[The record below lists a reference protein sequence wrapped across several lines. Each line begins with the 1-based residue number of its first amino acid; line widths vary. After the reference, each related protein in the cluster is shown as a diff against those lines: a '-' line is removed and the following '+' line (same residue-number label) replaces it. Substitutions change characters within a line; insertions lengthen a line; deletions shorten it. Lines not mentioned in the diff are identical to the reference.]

1 MNSRPTADRTEP
13 AQGPGAAGEQK
24 LLQYLKRVTADLAET
39 RQRLAEAEG
48 REREPLAVVGMACR
62 YPGGADDP
70 EGLWELVREGR
81 DAIGDLPAARGWGV
95 PGGPGALP
103 ALKGGFIDDA
113 DRFDAA
119 LFGISPRE
127 ALTMDPQQR
136 VLLETVWQ
144 ALERAGIP
152 PLSLRA
158 TRTGVFVGA
167 GSSGYGGGSRPPEG
181 SEGHLM
187 TGMAG
192 SVLSGRISYTFGLEG
207 PSVTVDTACSS
218 SLVAVHQAARAL
230 HGGECD
236 LAVTAGVAILADLG
250 MFGEFGRHGGLSPDG
265 RCKSFGAGAD
275 GTGWSE
281 GAGVLLLERLSDAVA
296 SGHQVHA
303 VLYGSAV
310 NSDGATNGL
319 TAPNGRAQRA
329 VIRAALADA
338 RLLPSEVDA
347 VEAHGTGTR
356 LGDPIEAEALLGTYG
371 QGRTADEPLWLGS
384 VKSNI
389 GHAQAAAGM
398 AGLIKMIEALRH
410 GVLPRTLHAAEPS
423 PHIDWES
430 GAVRLLDE
438 ERPWV
443 AAQRPRRAAVSSFGL
458 SGTNAHVIL
467 GDAPAPAAPAPD
479 TSAVPGAA
487 PAGPDPAP
495 AAPAVVPV
503 PVSGRTAEALAGQA
517 RRLGA
522 GLDARPDLDLLD
534 IGRTLATTRSP
545 LEHRAV
551 VLAGD
556 RAQLAAGLAALAEGR
571 GPVGLVRGEAAGDA
585 RLVFLFTGQGSQRTG
600 MGRGLHAAFPVFADA
615 FDAVCA
621 RLDTGTGPGL
631 RDLVLGEGS
640 DGSDRSD
647 RSRGNGGNDR
657 SDRSDRNG
665 GIGGSDPS
673 DPSDRNRGSDPG
685 DPGDRTRGGGEAAG
699 AAGAGD
705 AGEAGGGGALDRTV
719 HAQAGLFALEVAL
732 FRLLESWGTTPDH
745 LVGHSV
751 GELAAAH
758 VAGVLSLDDACTLV
772 AARGRLM
779 QALPEGGAMLAVQA
793 GEDALELPEGVGLA
807 AVNGPDSVTL
817 SGDAD
822 AIAALEERL
831 RADGVRVKR
840 LTVSHAFHSHL
851 MEPMLD
857 EFAAVARTL
866 TYHPPALPVVSTLTG
881 GPVDTDTLC
890 TPDYWVRQVRETVR
904 FADAVSWTRA
914 HGAGVYLE
922 LGPGGTLAAA
932 VRDILPAAGTA
943 AGGPAVAA
951 ALRPGRPEPE
961 TLLTALATAHTAG
974 AAVDWRAV
982 FDCWGGRRVPLPT
995 YAFDRDRYWVEP
1007 GTAVPAAPAAASGPA
1022 DPAAD
1027 RFWTAVEEAD
1037 AGLLAET
1044 VGLAD
1049 PAAVTPLLPALTR
1062 WRRESTDRLRAD
1074 SLRYRVTWR
1083 PLTGLA
1089 PAAAAGH
1096 WLAVLPAAPGGDE
1109 APAGHAATGGHDA
1122 LPAAVTAALRA
1133 AGAQVTEV
1141 AVDLDAPA
1149 DRGRLAELLKESAAD
1164 GPYTGVVSLIGMD
1177 DLPAGAHPA
1186 LSAGLTRTLALT
1198 QAAGDAGIEAPLW
1211 ALTRG
1216 AVAVGPAERVLSP
1229 RQAALWGF
1237 GRVAALE
1244 LPGRWGGLVDLP
1256 ETLDATSAA
1265 LLVTLLAGTTG
1276 EDQTA
1281 LRPSGAFAR
1290 RIVPAP
1296 AAAADGTGPWR
1307 PEGTVLVTGGTG
1319 ALGVRTARLLAE
1331 RGAAHVVLAGRRGPE
1346 APGVAALAAEL
1357 APATR
1362 VTAVA
1367 CDVTDKAAVAALLA
1381 EHDVRTVVHAA
1392 GVTGTES
1399 LETTGP
1405 DTFAAV
1411 LDAKVRGAE
1420 VLDELLAEPGRV
1432 ERFVLFSS
1440 VAGVWGSGGQSAY
1453 AAANAHLD
1461 ALAERRRAAGLPATS
1476 VAWGP
1481 WDESG
1486 MAADEDVRAH
1496 LARRGLTPMAP
1507 AQATAA
1513 LAAALDRDETT
1524 LVVADID
1531 WQRFA
1536 PAFQVSRATRLFGE
1550 IPGAADTAAETA
1562 AAGAGDPAAVRA
1574 GWARTLAAQ
1583 PPHDRPAPLVELV
1596 RETTA
1601 AVLGH
1606 RSADSVGVRTP
1617 FRDLGVDSLTAV
1629 ELRDRLAAATGLTLP
1644 AGLVFDHSRPGALG
1658 AHLAERLGGTSP
1670 APAPP
1675 AAAARPAG
1683 PDDDPV
1689 AVVGIGCRF
1698 PGGVRTPE
1706 DFWQLI
1712 ARGEDAVTPF
1722 PTDRG
1727 WDLGALLE
1735 AAGDAPAAGFGAFLD
1750 DVSGFDAAM
1759 FGISPREALAMDPQQ
1774 RLLLETAW
1782 EAAERAGIAPGSL
1795 HGSDTGVFVGS
1806 NGQDYGY
1813 LLLGSGENV
1822 EGHLT
1827 AGVTGAVLS
1836 GRLSYT
1842 LGLQGPALT
1851 VDTACS
1857 SGLVAVHTALRAL
1870 RDGECSLAL
1879 AGGVS
1884 VMATPGPFTE
1894 FGTLGGLAPEGRCK
1908 AFADGADGTGWGEG
1922 AGMLLL
1928 ERLSDARRNGHP
1940 VLAVLRGSAVNQD
1953 GASNGLSAPSGPAQQ
1968 RVIRAALA
1976 SAGLEPGDV
1985 DAVEAHGT
1993 GTALGDPIEAEALL
2007 AAYGQ
2012 DRAEPLW
2019 TGSVKSNIGH
2029 TQAAA
2034 GIAGII
2040 KMALAMR
2047 HGVLPRTLHVDR
2059 PTTKVDWSAGDVA
2072 LLTEARPW
2080 PETGRPRRAGVSSF
2094 GVSGTNAHVVLEAPA
2109 PEDTGALR
2117 APAPEDTG
2125 TLPAHATAEDSDT
2138 TPALPLVL
2146 SARTPAALRAQ
2157 AAALHAHLAGLP
2169 GDGDAPA
2176 RDADAAYTLATART
2190 PMEHRAVVVG
2200 RGRDRLLDAL
2210 GALAAD
2216 RPHPAAV
2223 TGRDTTPKVAFVFPG
2238 QGTQW
2243 EGMAAGLLDESPVFA
2258 ARFDECAHA
2267 LAPHVDFVPAD
2278 VLRRRPGAP
2287 DLERVDV
2294 VQPLLWAI
2302 MVSLAEVWRAHGVT
2316 PSAVIGH
2323 SQGEIAA
2330 AVVSGALPLADG
2342 AALVALR
2349 AKALTRVAGQGRML
2363 AVALPADRAEEHLA
2377 PYTGR
2382 ISLALVN
2389 GPRSAVVSGEPA
2401 ALEELDGRLTADGV
2415 RTQWLPFDYAAHS
2428 TQMEAVRTTVTA
2440 ALAAVGSTPRTSDVP
2455 FYSSLTGDRFD
2466 TAGADADYWFTG
2478 LRETARFDRAATA
2491 ALRDG
2496 HTLLVEVSPHPVLTT
2511 AVQET
2516 AAEAGRTVAALG
2528 TLHRGKGGR
2537 ERLLTS
2543 LAEAHVLGAPV
2554 DFTAALEPWPGARL
2568 TDLPTYPFQRTRY
2581 WPRARAADPGAA
2593 PTAAAS
2599 PAESRFWAAVD
2610 DGDTEAVAATA
2621 GLPAADLAPL
2631 LPALTA
2637 WHRDTREQETVA
2649 AWRYR
2654 VTWDALEEQLAPSCS
2669 GRWLLVAPDSAAGT
2683 AEFCRAAL
2691 TARQGEADLLLVD
2704 PADVDAAELADLIRD
2719 HVGPGERLR
2728 GVVSLLALD
2737 ETPHA
2742 GHPALT
2748 AGAAAALHLLHA
2760 ALDTDPGPLWTLTA
2774 GAVGTGDGEP
2784 PVSPG
2789 QAAVWGLGRVA
2800 ALEHPGHWGGLIDL
2814 PAHGPD
2820 GDPRLAARLA
2830 AALTRTDGEDQMALR
2845 ARAAYGRRLRH
2856 AETAPARPGTGW
2868 RPTGTALITGGTG
2881 AVGGHVARWLAA
2893 EGADHLVLLSR
2904 RGPDAPGA
2912 AGLTAE
2918 LTALGARVTLRACD
2932 VEDRAD
2938 LERTLAELTADGVT
2952 VRAVLHTAGLG
2963 ELAPLAATTVADL
2976 ARLMGGK
2983 AAGARH
2989 LDELLDPA
2997 DLDAVVHFSSVSAVW
3012 GVGSHGAYAAANAYL
3027 DTLAELRGHQ
3037 GAPVR
3042 SVAWGPWDGGG
3053 MVGAGAADL
3062 MARRGIPLLRPAAAM
3077 VALRQALD
3085 APEAAVAAAEV
3096 DWAAFVPSFT
3106 ALRPSR
3112 LLSDLPE
3119 VRALAPAPTAGD
3131 GADEAAGAGEG
3142 LRTRLATLSAVER
3155 GRAVVDL
3162 VRTHAAVAL
3171 GHTGADEIE
3180 PDRTFRDLGI
3190 DSLTAVA
3197 LRDRLTAATGLTL
3210 PATLVFDQPTPVALA
3225 EHLGG
3230 LLLPDTPDGTAD
3242 ALPSA
3247 DELDRLETAL
3257 ARRADDDLDRVRIV
3271 MRLESLLSRTRGGAT
3286 AGPSAGTAPDGEG
3299 PAGPAA
3305 LADRLG
3311 NATNDELFAL
3321 VERDLGLK

>member
-1 MNSRPTADRTEP
+1 MADD
-13 AQGPGAAGEQK
+13 QK

-48 REREPLAVVGMACR
+48 REHEPLAVVGMACR

-95 PGGPGALP
+95 PGGTDALP

-167 GSSGYGGGSRPPEG
+167 GSSGYGGGARPPEG

-192 SVLSGRISYTFGLEG
+192 SVLSGRISYTFGFEG
-207 PSVTVDTACSS
+207 PAFTVDTACSS

-230 HGGECD
+230 HSGECD
-236 LAVTAGVAILADLG
+236 LAVTAGVAVLADLG
-250 MFGEFGRHGGLSPDG
+250 MFGEFGRHGGLAPDG

-281 GAGVLLLERLSDAVA
+281 GAGVVLLERLSDARA
-296 SGHQVHA
+296 NGHHVHA
-303 VLYGSAV
+303 VLCGSAV
-310 NSDGATNGL
+310 NSDGSTNGL

-371 QGRTADEPLWLGS
+371 QGREEPLWLGS

-398 AGLIKMIEALRH
+398 AGLIKMVEALRH
-410 GVLPRTLHAAEPS
+410 GVLPRTLHAGEPS
-423 PHIDWES
+423 PHIDWS
-430 GAVRLLDE
+430 TGAVRLLDE
-438 ERPWV
+438 ERPW
-443 AAQRPRRAAVSSFGL
+443 APAGRPRRAGISSFGL
-458 SGTNAHVIL
+458 SGTNAHIIL
-467 GDAPAPAAPAPD
+467 GEAPDPRAAVPAA
-479 TSAVPGAA
+479 SASAAAA
-487 PAGPDPAP
+487 PPVAAASPAA
-495 AAPAVVPV
+495 AAPAVVPC
-503 PVSGRTAEALAGQA
+503 PVFGRTAEALAEQA
-517 RRLGA
+517 RRLGER
-522 GLDARPDLDLLD
+522 LDAQPDLDLLD

-556 RAQLAAGLAALAEGR
+556 RAELAAGLSALAAGR
-571 GPVGLVRGEAAGDA
+571 SPAGLVRGEAAGDA

-600 MGRGLHAAFPVFADA
+600 MGRELHTAFPVFAEA

-621 RLDTGTGPGL
+621 RLDTATGPGL
-631 RDLVLGEGS
+631 RELVFGDGDVEG
-640 DGSDRSD
+640 DVEE
-647 RSRGNGGNDR
+647 
-657 SDRSDRNG
+657 
-665 GIGGSDPS
+665 
-673 DPSDRNRGSDPG
+673 G
-685 DPGDRTRGGGEAAG
+685 DVEQ
-699 AAGAGD
+699 
-705 AGEAGGGGALDRTV
+705 GGALDRTV

-732 FRLLESWGTTPDH
+732 FRLLESWGTAPDH

-779 QALPEGGAMLAVQA
+779 QALPAGGAMLAVQTSE
-793 GEDALELPEGVGLA
+793 GALELPDGVDLA
-807 AVNGPDSVTL
+807 AVNGPASVTV

-831 RADGVRVKR
+831 RSQGVRAKR

-857 EFAAVARTL
+857 DFAAVARSL
-866 TYHPPALPVVSTLTG
+866 TYHPPTLPVVSTLTG
-881 GPVDTDTLC
+881 GPVNADTLC
-890 TPDYWVRQVRETVR
+890 DPRYWVRQVRETVR
-904 FADAVSWTRA
+904 FADAVSWTHD
-914 HGAGVYLE
+914 HGAGVFLE

-932 VRDILPAAGTA
+932 ARDSLSAPGAMP
-943 AGGPAVAA
+943 GGPTVAA
-951 ALRPGRPEPE
+951 TLRAGRPEPE
-961 TLLTALATAHTAG
+961 TLLTALAAAHTAG

-982 FDCWGGRRVPLPT
+982 FGCWGGRQVPLPT
-995 YAFDRDRYWVEP
+995 YAFQRDRYWVEP
-1007 GTAVPAAPAAASGPA
+1007 GTAAPA
-1022 DPAAD
+1022 DPAGTTAD
-1027 RFWTAVEEAD
+1027 PAAERFWNAVERSD

-1044 VGLAD
+1044 VGLPD
-1049 PAAVTPLLPALTR
+1049 PATVEPLLPALTR
-1062 WRRESTDRLRAD
+1062 WRQDNRNRVRAD

-1083 PLTGLA
+1083 PLTGLTPVTA
-1089 PAAAAGH
+1089 GGH
-1096 WLAVLPAAPGGDE
+1096 WLAVLPAE
-1109 APAGHAATGGHDA
+1109 RGHDP
-1122 LPAAVTAALRA
+1122 LVSAVPAALRD
-1133 AGAQVTEV
+1133 AGAQVTELPV
-1141 AVDLDAPA
+1141 GLLTQT
-1149 DRGRLAELLKESAAD
+1149 DRGELAELLNKTAAD
-1164 GPYTGVVSLIGMD
+1164 GPYTGVVSLLGLEDI
-1177 DLPAGAHPA
+1177 PSATHPA
-1186 LSAGLTRTLALT
+1186 LSAGLAGTVLLT
-1198 QAAGDAGIEAPLW
+1198 QAAGDAGIDAPLW

-1216 AVAVGPAERVLSP
+1216 AVAIGSAEHVGSP

-1244 LPGRWGGLVDLP
+1244 HPGRWGGLIDLP
-1256 ETLDATSAA
+1256 DALDETSAA
-1265 LLVTLLAGTTG
+1265 LLVTLLTGTAG

-1290 RIVPAP
+1290 RVAPAP
-1296 AAAADGTGPWR
+1296 AADPTGTGPVGPWH
-1307 PEGTVLVTGGTG
+1307 PDGTVLITGGTG
-1319 ALGVRTARLLAE
+1319 ALGVRTARLLAQ
-1331 RGAAHVVLAGRRGPE
+1331 RGAGHVVLAGRRGPE
-1346 APGVAALAAEL
+1346 APGMADLAAEL

-1362 VTAVA
+1362 VTVVA
-1367 CDVTDKAAVAALLA
+1367 CDVTDRTAMAALLA
-1381 EHDVRTVVHAA
+1381 EHDVRAVVHAA
-1392 GVTGTES
+1392 GVTGTEA
-1399 LETTGP
+1399 LESTDL
-1405 DTFAAV
+1405 DTFAGV

-1420 VLDELLAEPGRV
+1420 VLDELLSDAARV
-1432 ERFVLFSS
+1432 ERFVFFSS

-1481 WDESG
+1481 WDEAG
-1486 MAADEDVRAH
+1486 MAASEDVRAH
-1496 LARRGLTPMAP
+1496 LARRGLPPMEP
-1507 AQATAA
+1507 ALATTALATA
-1513 LAAALDRDETT
+1513 LDHDETT
-1524 LVVADID
+1524 LVVADVD
-1531 WQRFA
+1531 WQRFTS
-1536 PAFQVSRATRLFGE
+1536 AFQVSRPARLFGE
-1550 IPGAADTAAETA
+1550 IPEAAETVAVTA
-1562 AAGAGDPAAVRA
+1562 ADPAAVRA
-1574 GWARTLAAQ
+1574 DWARTLAELPAQ
-1583 PPHDRPAPLVELV
+1583 DRSAPLIEMV
-1596 RETTA
+1596 REETA

-1606 RSADSVGVRTP
+1606 PSVDPVGVRTA

-1629 ELRDRLAAATGLTLP
+1629 ELRDRLAARTGLALP
-1644 AGLVFDHSRPGALG
+1644 AGLVFDHSRPVSLG
-1658 AHLAERLGGTSP
+1658 EHLAARLGED
-1670 APAPP
+1670 APAPSAHAVRAP
-1675 AAAARPAG
+1675 AV
-1683 PDDDPV
+1683 DDDPV

-1727 WDLGALLE
+1727 WDLGALLD
-1735 AAGDAPAAGFGAFLD
+1735 AAGDTPAAGFGGFID
-1750 DVSGFDAAM
+1750 DVAGFDAGM

-1782 EAAERAGIAPGSL
+1782 EAAERSGIAPGSL

-1842 LGLQGPALT
+1842 LGLEGPAVT

-1857 SGLVAVHTALRAL
+1857 SGLVAVHLALRAL

-1884 VMATPGPFTE
+1884 VMTTPGPFTE
-1894 FGTLGGLAPEGRCK
+1894 FSTLGGLAPEGRCK
-1908 AFADGADGTGWGEG
+1908 SFADSADGTGWGEG
-1922 AGMLLL
+1922 AAMLLL

-1940 VLAVLRGSAVNQD
+1940 VLAVLRGSAINQD

-1976 SAGLEPGDV
+1976 AAGLAPTDV

-2040 KMALAMR
+2040 KMTLAMR
-2047 HGVLPRTLHVDR
+2047 HGLLPRTLHVDR
-2059 PTTKVDWSAGDVA
+2059 PTTKVDWSAGDIA

-2080 PETGRPRRAGVSSF
+2080 PATGRPRRAGVSSF

-2109 PEDTGALR
+2109 PEDTGLEDITA
-2117 APAPEDTG
+2117 EDTG
-2125 TLPAHATAEDSDT
+2125 LDTAPGTGTGVAIGTGTGTGVALGTGTGTDTAPGTGTDPAPATGTGA
-2138 TPALPLVL
+2138 ALPLVL
-2146 SARTPAALRAQ
+2146 SARTPKALRAQ
-2157 AAALHAHLAGLP
+2157 AAALHAHLAGRP
-2169 GDGDAPA
+2169 ESGAPRAAEDDGT
-2176 RDADAAYTLATART
+2176 RLADTAFTLATART

-2200 RGRDRLLDAL
+2200 TDGHQLLDAL
-2210 GALAAD
+2210 AAMAAD

-2243 EGMAAGLLDESPVFA
+2243 EGMAAELLDESPAFA
-2258 ARFDECAHA
+2258 ARFEECAHA

-2287 DLERVDV
+2287 GLERVDV
-2294 VQPLLWAI
+2294 VQPLLWAV
-2302 MVSLAEVWRAHGVT
+2302 MVSLAEVWRTHGVT

-2330 AVVSGALPLADG
+2330 AVVAGALSLADG
-2342 AALVALR
+2342 AAVVALR
-2349 AKALTRVAGQGRML
+2349 AKALTQVAGQGRML
-2363 AVALPADRAEEHLA
+2363 AVALPADRAEERLT
-2377 PYTGR
+2377 PYAGR

-2389 GPRSAVVSGEPA
+2389 GPRSAVVSGEPV
-2401 ALEELDGRLTADGV
+2401 ALAELEAQLAADGV
-2415 RTQWLPFDYAAHS
+2415 RCQWLPFDYAAHS
-2428 TQMEAVRTTVTA
+2428 AQMEAVRTGVTG
-2440 ALAAVGSTPRTSDVP
+2440 ALAAVASTPRTSDVP

-2496 HTLLVEVSPHPVLTT
+2496 HTLLIEVGPHPVLT
-2511 AVQET
+2511 AAIQET

-2528 TLHRGKGGR
+2528 TLHRGRGGR

-2554 DFTAALEPWPGARL
+2554 DWRTALDPWPGAHL

-2581 WPRARAADPGAA
+2581 WPKARGADPGVAPAA
-2593 PTAAAS
+2593 SAS

-2610 DGDTEAVAATA
+2610 DGDAEAVATTA
-2621 GLPAADLAPL
+2621 GLDAADLAPL
-2631 LPALTA
+2631 LPALSA

-2654 VTWDALEEQLAPSCS
+2654 VTWNALEEQPAPSCS
-2669 GRWLLVAPDSAAGT
+2669 GRWLLVAPDSAAAT
-2683 AEFCRAAL
+2683 AEACRAAL
-2691 TARQGEADLLLVD
+2691 TERHGETDVLLVD
-2704 PADVDAAELADLIRD
+2704 PADTDAAELADLLRD
-2719 HVGPGERLR
+2719 HVAPGERLR

-2737 ETPHA
+2737 EAPCTR
-2742 GHPALT
+2742 HPVLT
-2748 AGAAAALHLLHA
+2748 AGLAATLHLLHA

-2774 GAVGTGDGEP
+2774 GAVGTGDDEA
-2784 PVSPG
+2784 PVSPD
-2789 QAAVWGLGRVA
+2789 QAAAWGLGRVA
-2800 ALEHPGHWGGLIDL
+2800 ALEHPSHWGGLIDL
-2814 PAHGPD
+2814 PAHGLD
-2820 GDPRLAARLA
+2820 GEPRLAARLA

-2845 ARAAYGRRLRH
+2845 ARGTYGRRLRH
-2856 AETAPARPGTGW
+2856 AETTPARPGTGW

-2881 AVGGHVARWLAA
+2881 AIGGHVARWLAT
-2893 EGADHLVLLSR
+2893 EGAEHLVLLSR
-2904 RGPDAPGA
+2904 RGPEAPGA
-2912 AGLTAE
+2912 NDLAAE
-2918 LTALGARVTLRACD
+2918 LTALGARVTIRACD
-2932 VEDRAD
+2932 LQDRA
-2938 LERTLAELTADGVT
+2938 EVARTLAELAADDVT
-2952 VRAVLHTAGLG
+2952 VRTVMHTAGLG
-2963 ELAPLAATTVADL
+2963 ELAPLADTGVADL
-2976 ARLMGGK
+2976 ARLMGSK

-2997 DLDAVVHFSSVSAVW
+2997 ALDAVVHFSSVSAVW

-3027 DTLAELRGHQ
+3027 DTLAELRDHE

-3053 MVGAGAADL
+3053 MVEAGAAEL
-3062 MARRGIPLLRPAAAM
+3062 MQRRGIPLLRPGSAM

-3085 APEAAVAAAEV
+3085 APEPAVAAAEV
-3096 DWAAFVPSFT
+3096 DWAGFVPSFT
-3106 ALRPSR
+3106 ALRPSP
-3112 LLSDLPE
+3112 LLADLPE
-3119 VRALAPAPTAGD
+3119 VRALTAGRPDEDATD
-3131 GADEAAGAGEG
+3131 GTVGDEEG
-3142 LRTRLATLSAVER
+3142 LRARLATLSAVER
-3155 GRAVVDL
+3155 GRAVVEL

-3171 GHTGADEIE
+3171 GHTGAEEIE
-3180 PDRTFRDLGI
+3180 PERTFRDLGI

-3197 LRDRLTAATGLTL
+3197 LRDRLTAATGLAL

-3230 LLLPDTPDGTAD
+3230 LLLPEAPEDAD

-3247 DELDRLETAL
+3247 DELDLLEAAL

-3271 MRLESLLSRTRGGAT
+3271 MRLESLLSRTRNGPDAAASADAT
-3286 AGPSAGTAPDGEG
+3286 ADGDGTVDA
-3299 PAGPAA
+3299 AA

>member
-1 MNSRPTADRTEP
+1 MNSRPTADRTGP
-13 AQGPGAAGEQK
+13 AQGPGREGEQK

-39 RQRLAEAEG
+39 RQRLAEVEG
-48 REREPLAVVGMACR
+48 QEREPLAVVGTACR
-62 YPGGADDP
+62 YPGGADHP

-81 DAIGDLPAARGWGV
+81 DAIGDLPAARGWGI

-103 ALKGGFIDDA
+103 ALKGGFIEDA

-207 PSVTVDTACSS
+207 QSVTVDTACSS

-230 HGGECD
+230 HAGECD
-236 LAVTAGVAILADLG
+236 LAVTAGVAVLADLG

-281 GAGVLLLERLSDAVA
+281 GAGVLLLERLSDARA
-296 SGHQVHA
+296 NGHHVHA
-303 VLYGSAV
+303 VLCGSAV

-356 LGDPIEAEALLGTYG
+356 LGDPIEADALLGTYG
-371 QGRTADEPLWLGS
+371 QGRPEDQPLWLGS

-410 GVLPRTLHAAEPS
+410 GVLPRTLHAADPS
-423 PHIDWES
+423 PHIDWS
-430 GAVRLLDE
+430 AGAVRLLDE
-438 ERPWV
+438 ERPWTP
-443 AAQRPRRAAVSSFGL
+443 AGRPRRAGVSSFGL

-467 GDAPAPAAPAPD
+467 GEAPAPVPAPEPE
-479 TSAVPGAA
+479 TGPGAGTPEA
-487 PAGPDPAP
+487 S
-495 AAPAVVPV
+495 AAPAVVPCL
-503 PVSGRTAEALAGQA
+503 VSGRTAEALAGQA
-517 RRLGA
+517 RRLAA
-522 GLDARPDLDLLD
+522 GLDARPGPDLLD

-556 RAQLAAGLAALAEGR
+556 RAALTAGLAALAEGGR
-571 GPVGLVRGEAAGDA
+571 QAGLVRGEATGDA
-585 RLVFLFTGQGSQRTG
+585 GLVFLFTGQGSQRAG
-600 MGRGLHAAFPVFADA
+600 MGRELHAAFPVFADA

-631 RDLVLGEGS
+631 RGLVLG
-640 DGSDRSD
+640 DGAD
-647 RSRGNGGNDR
+647 
-657 SDRSDRNG
+657 
-665 GIGGSDPS
+665 
-673 DPSDRNRGSDPG
+673 
-685 DPGDRTRGGGEAAG
+685 
-699 AAGAGD
+699 
-705 AGEAGGGGALDRTV
+705 GGALDRTV

-745 LVGHSV
+745 LIGHSV

-779 QALPEGGAMLAVQA
+779 EALPEGGAMLAV
-793 GEDALELPEGVGLA
+793 GTTEGALELPEGVCLA
-807 AVNGPDSVTL
+807 AVNGPGSLTV
-817 SGDAD
+817 SGDAE
-822 AIAALEERL
+822 AIGALEERL
-831 RADGVRVKR
+831 RGEGVRVKR
-840 LTVSHAFHSHL
+840 LAVSHAFHSHL
-851 MEPMLD
+851 MEPMLAA
-857 EFAAVARTL
+857 FAEVAEEL
-866 TYHPPALPVVSTLTG
+866 TYHPPTLPVVSTLTG
-881 GPVDTDTLC
+881 GPVTAGTLGD
-890 TPDYWVRQVRETVR
+890 PRYWVRQVRETVR
-904 FADAVSWTRA
+904 FAEAVSWTHRN
-914 HGAGVYLE
+914 GAGVFLE
-922 LGPGGTLAAA
+922 LGPGGALAAA
-932 VRDILPAAGTA
+932 TRETLAEAGAPT
-943 AGGPAVAA
+943 VAA
-951 ALRPGRPEPE
+951 TLRPGRPEPE
-961 TLLTALATAHTAG
+961 TLLTAVAAAHTAG
-974 AAVDWRAV
+974 AAVDWRAL
-982 FDCWGGRRVPLPT
+982 FDGWGGRQTPLPT
-995 YAFDRDRYWVEP
+995 YAFQRDRYWVEP
-1007 GTAVPAAPAAASGPA
+1007 GTADAAAPAAATD
-1022 DPAAD
+1022 DPATEQ
-1027 RFWTAVEEAD
+1027 FWNAVERAD
-1037 AGLLAET
+1037 ADLFAET
-1044 VGLAD
+1044 VGLPGPDTVA
-1049 PAAVTPLLPALTR
+1049 PLLPALTR
-1062 WRRESTDRLRAD
+1062 WRRDHTDRRCAAALRH
-1074 SLRYRVTWR
+1074 RVTWR
-1083 PLTGLA
+1083 PLGGLTPA
-1089 PAAAAGH
+1089 PADGR
-1096 WLAVLPAAPGGDE
+1096 WLAVLPAGR
-1109 APAGHAATGGHDA
+1109 GHDPLVA
-1122 LPAAVTAALRA
+1122 SVPAALRDG
-1133 AGAQVTEV
+1133 GAEVTELP
-1141 AVDLDAPA
+1141 VDVLACD
-1149 DRGRLAELLKESAAD
+1149 DRAKLAALLKDSAAD
-1164 GPYTGVVSLIGMD
+1164 GPYTGIVSLLGLED
-1177 DLPAGAHPA
+1177 AVAPGHPA
-1186 LSAGLTRTLALT
+1186 LSAGLAATVLLT

-1211 ALTRG
+1211 ALTHG
-1216 AVAVGPAERVLSP
+1216 AVAVGPAERVGSP

-1244 LPGRWGGLVDLP
+1244 HPGRWGGLIDLP
-1256 ETLDATSAA
+1256 DTLDGTSAA
-1265 LLVTLLAGTTG
+1265 LLATLLTGTTG

-1281 LRPSGAFAR
+1281 LRPSGVFAR
-1290 RIVPAP
+1290 RLVPAP
-1296 AAAADGTGPWR
+1296 VADSAAPWS

-1319 ALGVRTARLLAE
+1319 ALGARTARLLAE
-1331 RGAAHVVLAGRRGPE
+1331 RGAAHVVLAGRRGPR
-1346 APGVAALAAEL
+1346 APGMAELAAEL

-1362 VTAVA
+1362 VTAVV
-1367 CDVTDKAAVAALLA
+1367 CDVTDRQAMAALLA
-1381 EHDVRTVVHAA
+1381 VHDVRTVVHAA
-1392 GVTGTES
+1392 GVTGAEA
-1399 LETTGP
+1399 LETTGL
-1405 DTFAAV
+1405 DAFAAV

-1420 VLDELLAEPGRV
+1420 VLDALLRDPARV

-1476 VAWGP
+1476 IAWGP

-1486 MAADEDVRAH
+1486 MAASDDVRDH
-1496 LARRGLTPMAP
+1496 LVRRGLRPMAP
-1507 AQATAA
+1507 APATAA
-1513 LAAALDRDETT
+1513 LAAALDHDETT
-1524 LVVADID
+1524 LVVADVD
-1531 WQRFA
+1531 WRRFA
-1536 PAFQVSRATRLFGE
+1536 PAFQVSRPARLFAE
-1550 IPGAADTAAETA
+1550 IPEAAATAADSH
-1562 AAGAGDPAAVRA
+1562 AGGADGPGAVRDD
-1574 GWARTLAAQ
+1574 WARALAGLPAR
-1583 PPHDRPAPLVELV
+1583 DRSARLTELV
-1596 RETTA
+1596 REETA

-1606 RSADSVGVRTP
+1606 PAPDGVGVRTP

-1629 ELRDRLAAATGLTLP
+1629 ELRDRLAARTGLTLP
-1644 AGLVFDHSRPGALG
+1644 VGLVFDHSRPATLG
-1658 AHLAERLGGTSP
+1658 EHLAARLGETA
-1670 APAPP
+1670 APARAATAVRTP
-1675 AAAARPAG
+1675 AA
-1683 PDDDPV
+1683 DDDPV

-1698 PGGVRTPE
+1698 PGGVRSPE

-1727 WDLGALLE
+1727 WDLDALLD
-1735 AAGDAPAAGFGAFLD
+1735 AAGDTRTAGSGAFLD
-1750 DVSGFDAAM
+1750 DPAGFDAGM

-1884 VMATPGPFTE
+1884 VMTTPGPFTE

-1922 AGMLLL
+1922 AAVLLL

-1940 VLAVLRGSAVNQD
+1940 VLTVLRGSAVNQD

-1976 SAGLEPGDV
+1976 SAGLAPAEV

-2007 AAYGQ
+2007 ATYGQ
-2012 DRAEPLW
+2012 DRSEPLW

-2059 PTTKVDWSAGDVA
+2059 PTTKVDWSAGNIS

-2080 PETGRPRRAGVSSF
+2080 PDTGRPRRAGVSAF

-2109 PEDTGALR
+2109 PEGTRTTTPPETPDTTGTGTGA
-2117 APAPEDTG
+2117 A
-2125 TLPAHATAEDSDT
+2125 
-2138 TPALPLVL
+2138 PALPLVL
-2146 SARTPAALRAQ
+2146 SARTPEALRAQ
-2157 AAALHAHLAGLP
+2157 AAALHAHLAG
-2169 GDGDAPA
+2169 GADGGAGL
-2176 RDADAAYTLATART
+2176 ADAAFTLATART

-2200 RGRDRLLDAL
+2200 AGREQLLDAL
-2210 GALAAD
+2210 AATAAD

-2223 TGRDTTPKVAFVFPG
+2223 TGRDTAPKVAFVFPG

-2243 EGMAAGLLDESPVFA
+2243 DGMAAELLDESAVFA
-2258 ARFDECAHA
+2258 ARFAECAHA

-2287 DLERVDV
+2287 GLDRVDV
-2294 VQPLLWAI
+2294 VQPLLWAV

-2330 AVVSGALPLADG
+2330 AVFAGAISLAEG

-2349 AKALTRVAGQGRML
+2349 AKALTQVAGQGRMV
-2363 AVALPADRAEEHLA
+2363 AVALPADRAEEYLA
-2377 PYTGR
+2377 PYPGR

-2389 GPRSAVVSGEPA
+2389 GPGSAVVSGEPD
-2401 ALEELDGRLTADGV
+2401 ALAELTARLTEDGV
-2415 RTQWLPFDYAAHS
+2415 RSQWLPFDYAAHS
-2428 TQMEAVRTTVTA
+2428 PQMEAVRTSVTT
-2440 ALAAVGSTPRTSDVP
+2440 ALEAVATGPRTSALP

-2466 TAGADADYWFTG
+2466 TAGADARYWFTG
-2478 LRETARFDRAATA
+2478 LRETARFDRATAA

-2496 HTLLVEVSPHPVLTT
+2496 HTLLVEVGPHPVLTT

-2516 AAEAGRTVAALG
+2516 AAAQGRTVAALG
-2528 TLHRGKGGR
+2528 TLHRGRGGR

-2554 DFTAALEPWPGARL
+2554 DWRTALEPWPAARL

-2581 WPRARAADPGAA
+2581 WPGARAADRAA
-2593 PTAAAS
+2593 TPATTTS

-2610 DGDTEAVAATA
+2610 AGDTETVAATA
-2621 GLPAADLAPL
+2621 GLDAEALAPL
-2631 LPALTA
+2631 LPTLSA
-2637 WHRDTREQETVA
+2637 WHRDTREEETVA

-2654 VTWDALEEQLAPSCS
+2654 VTWQALEDQPAPSCS
-2669 GRWLLVAPDSAAGT
+2669 GRWLLVAPDSAAAT
-2683 AEFCRAAL
+2683 AEACRAAL
-2691 TARQGEADLLLVD
+2691 TERQGETGLLLVD
-2704 PADVDAAELADLIRD
+2704 PADTDATDLADLIRD

-2737 ETPHA
+2737 ETPCP
-2742 GHPALT
+2742 GHPELT
-2748 AGAAAALHLLHA
+2748 AGQAATLHLLHA
-2760 ALDTDPGPLWTLTA
+2760 ALDTDPGPLWTLTT
-2774 GAVGTGDGEP
+2774 GAVSTGEDEP
-2784 PVSPG
+2784 PVSPA

-2800 ALEHPGHWGGLIDL
+2800 ALEHPRHWGGLIDL
-2814 PAHGPD
+2814 PAQGLD
-2820 GDPRLAARLA
+2820 GDPRLAVRLA
-2830 AALTRTDGEDQMALR
+2830 AALTRTDGEDQLSLR
-2845 ARAAYGRRLRH
+2845 ARATHGRRLRH
-2856 AETAPARPGTGW
+2856 AETTPARPGTGW

-2881 AVGGHVARWLAA
+2881 AVGGHVARRLAA
-2893 EGADHLVLLSR
+2893 DGADHLVLLSR

-2912 AGLTAE
+2912 AELTAE

-2932 VEDRAD
+2932 LQDRA
-2938 LERTLAELTADGVT
+2938 EVARTLAELAADGVT

-2963 ELAPLAATTVADL
+2963 ELAPLADTGVADL

-2983 AAGARH
+2983 AAGARY

-2997 DLDAVVHFSSVSAVW
+2997 PLDAVVHFSSVSAVW
-3012 GVGSHGAYAAANAYL
+3012 GVGGHGAYAAANAYL
-3027 DTLAELRGHQ
+3027 DALAELRSHQ
-3037 GAPVR
+3037 GLPVR

-3053 MVGAGAADL
+3053 MVEAGAAEL

-3077 VALRQALD
+3077 IALRQALD
-3085 APEAAVAAAEV
+3085 APEAAVAAADV
-3096 DWAAFVPSFT
+3096 DWAAFAPSFT
-3106 ALRPSR
+3106 ALRPSP
-3112 LLSDLPE
+3112 LLAGLPE
-3119 VRALAPAPTAGD
+3119 VRALASARPDEDPAGD
-3131 GADEAAGAGEG
+3131 AAGTENG
-3142 LRTRLATLSAVER
+3142 LRARLATLSPVER
-3155 GRAVVDL
+3155 GRALVEL

-3171 GHTGADEIE
+3171 GHTGGDEIE
-3180 PDRTFRDLGI
+3180 PGRTFRDLGI

-3197 LRDRLTAATGLTL
+3197 LRDRLAAATGTTL

-3225 EHLGG
+3225 EHLGS
-3230 LLLPDTPDGTAD
+3230 LLLPEDTGDDAG

-3257 ARRADDDLDRVRIV
+3257 TRRADDDLDRVRIV
-3271 MRLESLLSRTRGGAT
+3271 MRLESLLSRTRNGPT
-3286 AGPSAGTAPDGEG
+3286 AD
-3299 PAGPAA
+3299 PAA
-3305 LADRLG
+3305 GDTGAGEAPADAATLADRLG

>member
-1 MNSRPTADRTEP
+1 M
-13 AQGPGAAGEQK
+13 AGEQK

-48 REREPLAVVGMACR
+48 REREPLAVVGTACR

-70 EGLWELVREGR
+70 EGLWDLVREGR

-103 ALKGGFIDDA
+103 DLKGGFIDDA

-167 GSSGYGGGSRPPEG
+167 GSSGYGGGSQPPEG

-192 SVLSGRISYTFGLEG
+192 SVLSGRISYAFGLEG

-230 HGGECD
+230 RGGECD
-236 LAVTAGVAILADLG
+236 LAVTAGVTIIADLG
-250 MFGEFGRHGGLSPDG
+250 MFGEFGRHGGLSADG

-281 GAGVLLLERLSDAVA
+281 GAGVLLLERLSDARA
-296 SGHQVHA
+296 NGHHVHA

-338 RLLPSEVDA
+338 RLLPTEVDA

-356 LGDPIEAEALLGTYG
+356 LGDPIEADALLGTYG
-371 QGRTADEPLWLGS
+371 QGRTEDEPLWLGS

-410 GVLPRTLHAAEPS
+410 GVLPRTLHAREPS
-423 PHIDWES
+423 PHIDWS
-430 GAVRLLDE
+430 AGAVRLLDE
-438 ERPWV
+438 ERSWPP
-443 AAQRPRRAAVSSFGL
+443 AGRPRRAGISSFGL

-467 GDAPAPAAPAPD
+467 GEAPAPAPAAA
-479 TSAVPGAA
+479 TTAAATTGAA
-487 PAGPDPAP
+487 TAGT
-495 AAPAVVPV
+495 APAVVPV
-503 PVSGRTAEALAGQA
+503 LVSGRTAEALSGQA
-517 RRLGA
+517 RQLGA
-522 GLDARPDLDLLD
+522 DLDARPDLGLLD

-556 RAQLAAGLAALAEGR
+556 RAQLTAGLAALAEGR
-571 GPVGLVRGEAAGDA
+571 SPAGLVRGEAAGDA
-585 RLVFLFTGQGSQRTG
+585 RTVFLFTGQGSQRIG

-621 RLDTGTGPGL
+621 RLDTGAGTGL
-631 RDLVLGEGS
+631 RDLVFGEGS
-640 DGSDRSD
+640 DQSDGGPGTAEI
-647 RSRGNGGNDR
+647 RG
-657 SDRSDRNG
+657 
-665 GIGGSDPS
+665 
-673 DPSDRNRGSDPG
+673 
-685 DPGDRTRGGGEAAG
+685 TEAAG
-699 AAGAGD
+699 AEGAGATG
-705 AGEAGGGGALDRTV
+705 AGGAEGAGALDRTV
-719 HAQAGLFALEVAL
+719 HAQAALFALEVAL
-732 FRLLESWGTTPDH
+732 FRLLESWGTSPDH

-779 QALPEGGAMLAVQA
+779 QALPADGAMLAVQA
-793 GEDALELPEGVGLA
+793 DEAALELPAGVGLA
-807 AVNGPDSVTL
+807 AVNGPGSVTV

-822 AIAALEERL
+822 AVAALEERL
-831 RADGVRVKR
+831 RSEGVRVKR
-840 LTVSHAFHSHL
+840 LPVSHAFHSHL

-857 EFAAVARTL
+857 DFAAVAQSL
-866 TYHPPALPVVSTLTG
+866 EYHPPALPVVSTLTG
-881 GPVDTDTLC
+881 GPVDADTLC
-890 TPDYWVRQVRETVR
+890 DPGYWVRQVRETVR

-914 HGAGVYLE
+914 HGAGVFLE
-922 LGPGGTLAAA
+922 LGPGGVLAAA
-932 VRDILPAAGTA
+932 VRDVLPAAGTTP
-943 AGGPAVAA
+943 GGPTAA
-951 ALRPGRPEPE
+951 ATLRPGRPEPE
-961 TLLTALATAHTAG
+961 TLLTALAAAHTAG

-995 YAFDRDRYWVEP
+995 YAFHRDRYWVEP
-1007 GTAVPAAPAAASGPA
+1007 GTAVSAAPAAAAA
-1022 DPAAD
+1022 DPAAE
-1027 RFWTAVEEAD
+1027 RFWSAVEEAD

-1044 VGLAD
+1044 VGLPD
-1049 PAAVTPLLPALTR
+1049 PAAVASLLPALTR
-1062 WRRESTDRLRAD
+1062 WRRDHNNRLRAD

-1089 PAAAAGH
+1089 PAPAVGR
-1096 WLAVLPAAPGGDE
+1096 WLAVLPAERSD
-1109 APAGHAATGGHDA
+1109 DA
-1122 LPAAVTAALRA
+1122 LTAAVPAALRD

-1141 AVDLDAPA
+1141 SIDQRTAA
-1149 DRGRLAELLKESAAD
+1149 DRGALAELLKECAAD
-1164 GPYTGVVSLIGMD
+1164 GPYTGVVSLLGLD
-1177 DLPAGAHPA
+1177 DLPAAAHPA
-1186 LSAGLTRTLALT
+1186 LSAGLAATVVLT
-1198 QAAGDAGIEAPLW
+1198 QAAGDAGTDAPLW

-1216 AVAVGPAERVLSP
+1216 AVAVGPAERAPSP
-1229 RQAALWGF
+1229 LQAALWGF

-1244 LPGRWGGLVDLP
+1244 LPGRWGGLIDLP
-1256 ETLDATSAA
+1256 DALDETSAA
-1265 LLVTLLAGTTG
+1265 LLVTLLTGTAG
-1276 EDQTA
+1276 EDQAA

-1290 RIVPAP
+1290 RVVPAP
-1296 AAAADGTGPWR
+1296 AAAADGAGPWR
-1307 PEGTVLVTGGTG
+1307 PDGTVLITGGTG
-1319 ALGVRTARLLAE
+1319 ALGVRTARFLAE
-1331 RGAAHVVLAGRRGPE
+1331 RGARHVVLAGRRGPK
-1346 APGVAALAAEL
+1346 APGVAELVAEL

-1367 CDVTDKAAVAALLA
+1367 CDVTDRTAMAALLT

-1399 LETTGP
+1399 LESTGL
-1405 DTFAAV
+1405 DTFAGV

-1420 VLDELLAEPGRV
+1420 VLDALLADAGRV

-1476 VAWGP
+1476 IAWGP

-1486 MAADEDVRAH
+1486 MAASEDVRAH
-1496 LARRGLTPMAP
+1496 LARRGLTPMPP
-1507 AQATAA
+1507 ALATAA
-1513 LAAALDRDETT
+1513 LAAALDHDETA

-1536 PAFQVSRATRLFGE
+1536 PAFQVTRPARLFGE
-1550 IPGAADTAAETA
+1550 IPGAAETPA
-1562 AAGAGDPAAVRA
+1562 RTTGAAGDPEALRA
-1574 GWARTLAAQ
+1574 EWAQTLAGLPAR
-1583 PPHDRPAPLVELV
+1583 DRSAPLVDLV

-1606 RSADSVGVRTP
+1606 PSADPVGVRTP

-1629 ELRDRLAAATGLTLP
+1629 ELRDRLAARTGLALP
-1644 AGLVFDHSRPGALG
+1644 AGLVFDHSRPGTLG
-1658 AHLAERLGGTSP
+1658 EHLAARLGEATAPTPPVP
-1670 APAPP
+1670 AVRAAPDH
-1675 AAAARPAG
+1675 
-1683 PDDDPV
+1683 DDRV

-1698 PGGVRTPE
+1698 PGGVRGPE

-1727 WDLGALLE
+1727 WDLGALVD
-1735 AAGDAPAAGFGAFLD
+1735 AAGGAPAAGFGAFLD
-1750 DVSGFDAAM
+1750 DVAGFDAGM

-1827 AGVTGAVLS
+1827 GGVTGAVLS

-1842 LGLQGPALT
+1842 LGLQGPAMT

-1857 SGLVAVHTALRAL
+1857 SGLVAVHMALRAL

-1894 FGTLGGLAPEGRCK
+1894 FSTLGGLAPEGRCK

-1928 ERLSDARRNGHP
+1928 ERLSDARRSGHP

-1976 SAGLEPGDV
+1976 NARLTPDQVDV
-1985 DAVEAHGT
+1985 VEAHGT

-2007 AAYGQ
+2007 ATYGQ
-2012 DRAEPLW
+2012 DRAAEPLW

-2040 KMALAMR
+2040 KMTLAMR

-2072 LLTEARPW
+2072 LLTEDRPW
-2080 PETGRPRRAGVSSF
+2080 PDTGRPRRAGVSSF

-2109 PEDTGALR
+2109 PEDTATLTAHGTGEGAGGVR
-2117 APAPEDTG
+2117 
-2125 TLPAHATAEDSDT
+2125 
-2138 TPALPLVL
+2138 PALPLVF

-2157 AAALHAHLAGLP
+2157 AAALHAHLAGVP
-2169 GDGDAPA
+2169 GDGDGAA
-2176 RDADAAYTLATART
+2176 GAGLADAAFTLATART
-2190 PMEHRAVVVG
+2190 SMEHRAVVVG
-2200 RGRDRLLDAL
+2200 TEPHHLLDAL
-2210 GALAAD
+2210 AATADD

-2243 EGMAAGLLDESPVFA
+2243 EGMAAELLDESPVFA
-2258 ARFDECAHA
+2258 ARFEECAHA

-2287 DLERVDV
+2287 GLERVDV
-2294 VQPLLWAI
+2294 VQPLLWAV
-2302 MVSLAEVWRAHGVT
+2302 MVSLAEVWRTHGVT

-2330 AVVSGALPLADG
+2330 AVVAGALPLADG

-2349 AKALTRVAGQGRML
+2349 ARALTQVAGRGRML
-2363 AVALPADRAEEHLA
+2363 AVALPADQAEERLA

-2401 ALEELDGRLTADGV
+2401 ALEELESVLTADGV
-2415 RTQWLPFDYAAHS
+2415 RSQWLPFDYAAHS
-2428 TQMEAVRTTVTA
+2428 TQMEDVRTTVLAGLTA
-2440 ALAAVGSTPRTSDVP
+2440 VASTPRTSEVP
-2455 FYSSLTGDRFD
+2455 FYSSLIGDRFD

-2478 LRETARFDRAATA
+2478 LRETARFDRATTS

-2496 HTLLVEVSPHPVLTT
+2496 HTLLIEVSPHPVLT
-2511 AVQET
+2511 AAIQET
-2516 AAEAGRTVAALG
+2516 AGETGRTVAALG
-2528 TLHRGKGGR
+2528 TLHRGRGGR

-2554 DFTAALEPWPGARL
+2554 DWRAALEPWPGAGL

-2581 WPRARAADPGAA
+2581 WPGARAAEPAA
-2593 PTAAAS
+2593 VRAATAS
-2599 PAESRFWAAVD
+2599 PAESRFWSAVD
-2610 DGDTEAVAATA
+2610 DGDAEAVADTA
-2621 GLPAADLAPL
+2621 GLDAADLAPL
-2631 LPALTA
+2631 LPALSA

-2654 VTWDALEEQLAPSCS
+2654 VTWNALEEQPASSCS
-2669 GRWLLVAPDSAAGT
+2669 GRWLVVAPDSAAST
-2683 AEFCRAAL
+2683 AEFCRSAL
-2691 TARQGEADLLLVD
+2691 TARQGDTDLLLVD
-2704 PADVDAAELADLIRD
+2704 PADVDAAELADILRD
-2719 HVGPGERLR
+2719 HVAPGERLR

-2737 ETPHA
+2737 ETPCA

-2748 AGAAAALHLLHA
+2748 AGLAATLHLLHA
-2760 ALDTDPGPLWTLTA
+2760 ALDADPGPLWTLTA
-2774 GAVGTGDGEP
+2774 GAVGTGDDEA
-2784 PVSPG
+2784 PVSPD
-2789 QAAVWGLGRVA
+2789 QAAAWGLGRVA

-2845 ARAAYGRRLRH
+2845 PRAAYGRRLRH
-2856 AETAPARPGTGW
+2856 ADTTPARPGTGW
-2868 RPTGTALITGGTG
+2868 HPTGTALVTGGTG
-2881 AVGGHVARWLAA
+2881 AIGGHVARWLAA

-2904 RGPDAPGA
+2904 RGPEAPGA
-2912 AGLTAE
+2912 DELTAE
-2918 LTALGARVTLRACD
+2918 LTALGARVTIRACD
-2932 VEDRAD
+2932 LQDRAD
-2938 LERTLAELTADGVT
+2938 LARTLADLADDGVT
-2952 VRAVLHTAGLG
+2952 VRAVMHTAGLG
-2963 ELAPLAATTVADL
+2963 DLAPLAATGVADL

-2997 DLDAVVHFSSVSAVW
+2997 GLDAVVHFSSVSAVW

-3027 DTLAELRGHQ
+3027 DTLAELRGHE

-3053 MVGAGAADL
+3053 MVGGGAAEL
-3062 MARRGIPLLRPAAAM
+3062 MSRRGIPLLRPGAAM

-3085 APEAAVAAAEV
+3085 APEPAVAAADV
-3096 DWAAFVPSFT
+3096 DWADFVPSFT
-3106 ALRPSR
+3106 ALRPST
-3112 LLSDLPE
+3112 LLADLPE
-3119 VRALAPAPTAGD
+3119 VRALTAARPGGD
-3131 GADEAAGAGEG
+3131 AADDAAEAGEG
-3142 LRTRLATLSAVER
+3142 LRTRLAALSAVER
-3155 GRAVVDL
+3155 APALVEL

-3171 GHTGADEIE
+3171 GHTGADDVE

-3190 DSLTAVA
+3190 DSLIAVA
-3197 LRDRLTAATGLTL
+3197 LRDRLAAATGLTL

-3230 LLLPDTPDGTAD
+3230 LLLPDAQEDAD
-3242 ALPSA
+3242 LLPSA

-3271 MRLESLLSRTRGGAT
+3271 MRLESLLSRTRGT
-3286 AGPSAGTAPDGEG
+3286 AAADPSADPAGDGEG
-3299 PAGPAA
+3299 AGESAA

>member
-1 MNSRPTADRTEP
+1 MNSRRTADRTGP
-13 AQGPGAAGEQK
+13 AQGAGTADDQK

-39 RQRLAEAEG
+39 RRQLAEARG
-48 REREPLAVVGMACR
+48 RGREPLAVVGTACR

-70 EGLWELVREGR
+70 EGLWRLVREGR
-81 DAIGDLPAARGWGV
+81 DAVGDLPAARGWGMA
-95 PGGPGALP
+95 GGPGALP
-103 ALKGGFIDDA
+103 ALRGGFIEDA

-167 GSSGYGGGSRPPEG
+167 GSSGYGGGARPPEG

-192 SVLSGRISYTFGLEG
+192 SVLSGRIAYTFGLEG
-207 PSVTVDTACSS
+207 PAVTVDTACSS
-218 SLVAVHQAARAL
+218 SLVAVHQAAGAL
-230 HGGECD
+230 HAGECD
-236 LAVTAGVAILADLG
+236 LAVTAGVAVLADLG
-250 MFGEFGRHGGLSPDG
+250 MFGEFGRHGGLAPDG

-275 GTGWSE
+275 GTGWAE
-281 GAGVLLLERLSDAVA
+281 GAGVVLLERLSDARA
-296 SGHQVHA
+296 NGHQVHA
-303 VLYGSAV
+303 VLCGSAV

-356 LGDPIEAEALLGTYG
+356 LGDPIEAEALLATYG
-371 QGRTADEPLWLGS
+371 QGRDPERPLRLGS

-398 AGLIKMIEALRH
+398 AGLIKMVEALRH
-410 GVLPRTLHAAEPS
+410 GVLPRTLHAGEPS
-423 PHIDWES
+423 PHIDWS
-430 GAVRLLDE
+430 AGAVRLLDE
-438 ERPWV
+438 ERPWPRGERV
-443 AAQRPRRAAVSSFGL
+443 RRAGISSFGL
-458 SGTNAHVIL
+458 SGTNAHVVL
-467 GDAPAPAAPAPD
+467 GEAPGPGAGVPD
-479 TSAVPGAA
+479 TSAASP
-487 PAGPDPAP
+487 PPAP
-495 AAPAVVPV
+495 APVVVPC
-503 PVSGRTAEALAGQA
+503 PVSGRTAEALAEQA

-522 GLDARPDLDLLD
+522 GLDARPDLSLLD

-551 VLAGD
+551 VLAAD
-556 RAQLAAGLAALAEGR
+556 RAGLAAGLTALAAGR
-571 GPVGLVRGEAAGDA
+571 GPAGLVRGEAGGDA
-585 RLVFLFTGQGSQRTG
+585 GLVFLFTGQGSQRTG
-600 MGRGLHAAFPVFADA
+600 MGRELHAAFPVFADA

-631 RDLVLGEGS
+631 RDLVLG
-640 DGSDRSD
+640 DG
-647 RSRGNGGNDR
+647 
-657 SDRSDRNG
+657 
-665 GIGGSDPS
+665 
-673 DPSDRNRGSDPG
+673 
-685 DPGDRTRGGGEAAG
+685 G
-699 AAGAGD
+699 AED
-705 AGEAGGGGALDRTV
+705 GGALDRTV

-732 FRLLESWGTTPDH
+732 FRLLESWGTAPGH

-779 QALPEGGAMLAVQA
+779 QALPEGGAMLAVQTA
-793 GEDALELPEGVGLA
+793 EEGLELPDGVDLA
-807 AVNGPDSVTL
+807 AVNGPASVTV

-822 AIAALEERL
+822 AIAGLEERL
-831 RADGVRVKR
+831 RSQGVRVKR

-857 EFAAVARTL
+857 DFAAVAESL
-866 TYHPPALPVVSTLTG
+866 TYHAPALPIVSTLTG
-881 GPVDTDTLC
+881 GPVTADTLC
-890 TPDYWVRQVRETVR
+890 DPRYWVRQVRGTVR
-904 FADAVSWTRA
+904 FADAVSWTRD
-914 HGAGVYLE
+914 HGAGVFLE

-932 VRDILPAAGTA
+932 ARDSLSAPGATP
-943 AGGPAVAA
+943 GGPTVAA

-961 TLLTALATAHTAG
+961 TLLTALAAAHTAG

-995 YAFDRDRYWVEP
+995 YAFHRDRYWVEP
-1007 GTAVPAAPAAASGPA
+1007 GPAGPA
-1022 DPAAD
+1022 DPVATAAD
-1027 RFWTAVEEAD
+1027 PAAERFWNAVERAD

-1044 VGLAD
+1044 VGLPD
-1049 PAAVTPLLPALTR
+1049 PAAVEPLLPALAR
-1062 WRRESTDRLRAD
+1062 WRHEHRHRVRAD
-1074 SLRYRVTWR
+1074 SLRYRVAWR

-1089 PAAAAGH
+1089 PAPADGH
-1096 WLAVLPAAPGGDE
+1096 WLAVLPAE
-1109 APAGHAATGGHDA
+1109 RVHDP
-1122 LPAAVTAALRA
+1122 LVAAVPAALRDG
-1133 AGAQVTEV
+1133 GARVTELPV
-1141 AVDLDAPA
+1141 GLLTPTG
-1149 DRGRLAELLKESAAD
+1149 RGELAALLKESAAD
-1164 GPYTGVVSLIGMD
+1164 GPYTGVVSLLGLEDI
-1177 DLPAGAHPA
+1177 PSATHPA
-1186 LSAGLTRTLALT
+1186 LSAGLAGTVLLT
-1198 QAAGDAGIEAPLW
+1198 QAAGDAGIDAPLW

-1216 AVAVGPAERVLSP
+1216 AVAIGPAERVGSP

-1244 LPGRWGGLVDLP
+1244 HPGRWGGLIDLP
-1256 ETLDATSAA
+1256 DALDEKSAA
-1265 LLVTLLAGTTG
+1265 LLVTLLTGTTG

-1281 LRPSGAFAR
+1281 LRASGAFAR
-1290 RIVPAP
+1290 RVTPAP
-1296 AAAADGTGPWR
+1296 AAGPDDTGPWR
-1307 PEGTVLVTGGTG
+1307 PDGTVLVTGGTG

-1331 RGAAHVVLAGRRGPE
+1331 RGARHVVLAGRRGPQ
-1346 APGVAALAAEL
+1346 APGTAALAAEL

-1362 VTAVA
+1362 ITAVA
-1367 CDVTDKAAVAALLA
+1367 CDVTDRTAMAALLA
-1381 EHDVRTVVHAA
+1381 DHDVRAVVHAA
-1392 GVTGTES
+1392 GVTGTEA
-1399 LETTGP
+1399 LESTGL
-1405 DTFAAV
+1405 DAFAGV

-1420 VLDELLAEPGRV
+1420 VLDELLSDATRV
-1432 ERFVLFSS
+1432 ERLVLFSS
-1440 VAGVWGSGGQSAY
+1440 VAGVWGSGGQAAY

-1481 WDESG
+1481 WDEAG
-1486 MAADEDVRAH
+1486 MAAGDDARAH
-1496 LARRGLTPMAP
+1496 LARRGLPPMPP
-1507 AQATAA
+1507 ALATAA
-1513 LAAALDRDETT
+1513 LAAALDRDESA
-1524 LVVADID
+1524 LIVADVD
-1531 WQRFA
+1531 WKRFT
-1536 PAFQVSRATRLFGE
+1536 PAFQVSRPARLFGE
-1550 IPGAADTAAETA
+1550 IPQAAETVA
-1562 AAGAGDPAAVRA
+1562 VAAGDPAALRA
-1574 GWARTLAAQ
+1574 DWARTLAETPAR
-1583 PPHDRPAPLVELV
+1583 DRSAPLIEMV
-1596 RETTA
+1596 REETA

-1606 RSADSVGVRTP
+1606 PSVDPIGVRTP
-1617 FRDLGVDSLTAV
+1617 FRDLGVESLTAV
-1629 ELRDRLAAATGLTLP
+1629 ELRDRLAARTGLALP
-1644 AGLVFDHSRPGALG
+1644 AGLVFDHSRPATLG
-1658 AHLAERLGGTSP
+1658 EHLAARLAGDAPVPSVPAVRT
-1670 APAPP
+1670 APA
-1675 AAAARPAG
+1675 AG
-1683 PDDDPV
+1683 DPV
-1689 AVVGIGCRF
+1689 VVVGIGCRF

-1706 DFWQLI
+1706 DFWRLI

-1722 PTDRG
+1722 PADRG
-1727 WDLGALLE
+1727 WDLGALLGP
-1735 AAGDAPAAGFGAFLD
+1735 AGGAPVSGSGGFLD
-1750 DVSGFDAAM
+1750 DVAGFDAGM

-1782 EAAERAGIAPGSL
+1782 EAAERAGVAPGSL
-1795 HGSDTGVFVGS
+1795 RGSDTGVFVGS

-1842 LGLQGPALT
+1842 LGLEGPAVT

-1857 SGLVAVHTALRAL
+1857 SGLVAVHLALRSL

-1884 VMATPGPFTE
+1884 VMTTPGPFTE
-1894 FGTLGGLAPEGRCK
+1894 FGTLGGLSPEGRCK

-1922 AGMLLL
+1922 AAVLLL

-2034 GIAGII
+2034 GIAGIV

-2047 HGVLPRTLHVDR
+2047 HGLLPRTLHVDR

-2080 PETGRPRRAGVSSF
+2080 PDTGRPRRAGVSSF

-2109 PEDTGALR
+2109 PEDTGTGTGTP
-2117 APAPEDTG
+2117 PAPGTG
-2125 TLPAHATAEDSDT
+2125 A
-2138 TPALPLVL
+2138 ALPLVL
-2146 SARTPAALRAQ
+2146 SARTPKALRAQ
-2157 AAALHAHLAGLP
+2157 AAALHTQLAGAP
-2169 GDGDAPA
+2169 RPAGDDGAGL
-2176 RDADAAYTLATART
+2176 ADTAFTLATART

-2200 RGRDRLLDAL
+2200 TERHRLLDAL
-2210 GALAAD
+2210 AALAAD

-2243 EGMAAGLLDESPVFA
+2243 EGMAAELLDESPVFA
-2258 ARFDECAHA
+2258 ARFEECAHA

-2287 DLERVDV
+2287 GLERVDV
-2294 VQPLLWAI
+2294 VQPLLWAV

-2316 PSAVIGH
+2316 PSAVVGH

-2330 AVVSGALPLADG
+2330 AVVAGALSPADG

-2349 AKALTRVAGQGRML
+2349 AKALTQVAGRGRML
-2363 AVALPADRAEEHLA
+2363 AVALPAEHAEERLA
-2377 PYTGR
+2377 PSAGR

-2401 ALEELDGRLTADGV
+2401 ALADLEARLTADGV
-2415 RTQWLPFDYAAHS
+2415 RCRWLPFDYAAHS
-2428 TQMEAVRTTVTA
+2428 AQMEAVRTTVTG
-2440 ALAAVGSTPRTSDVP
+2440 ALAAVTGTPRTSEVP

-2478 LRETARFDRAATA
+2478 LRETARFDRATAA

-2496 HTLLVEVSPHPVLTT
+2496 HTLLIEVGPHPVLT
-2511 AVQET
+2511 AAIQET
-2516 AAEAGRTVAALG
+2516 AAESGRAVAALG
-2528 TLHRGKGGR
+2528 TLHRGRGGR

-2554 DFTAALEPWPGARL
+2554 DWRTALEPWPGARL
-2568 TDLPTYPFQRTRY
+2568 TDVPTYPFQRTRH
-2581 WPRARAADPGAA
+2581 WPRARDAGPATAAA
-2593 PTAAAS
+2593 AAAS

-2610 DGDTEAVAATA
+2610 DGDTGAAAATA
-2621 GLPAADLAPL
+2621 GLDAADLAPL
-2631 LPALTA
+2631 LPALSA

-2654 VTWDALEEQLAPSCS
+2654 VAWNTLEEQPAPSCA
-2669 GRWLLVAPDSAAGT
+2669 GRWLVVAPDSAATT
-2683 AEFCRAAL
+2683 AEACREAL
-2691 TARQGEADLLLVD
+2691 TERHGETDLLLVD
-2704 PADVDAAELADLIRD
+2704 PAGTDAAELADLLRD
-2719 HVGPGERLR
+2719 HVAPGERLR

-2737 ETPHA
+2737 ETPCP
-2742 GHPALT
+2742 GRPALT
-2748 AGAAAALHLLHA
+2748 AGLAATLHLLHA

-2774 GAVGTGDGEP
+2774 GAVGTGDDEA
-2784 PVSPG
+2784 PVSPD

-2820 GDPRLAARLA
+2820 GDPRPAARLA

-2845 ARAAYGRRLRH
+2845 ARGTYGRRLRH
-2856 AETAPARPGTGW
+2856 AGTTPVRPGTGW

-2881 AVGGHVARWLAA
+2881 AIGGHVARWLAA

-2904 RGPDAPGA
+2904 RGPEAPGA
-2912 AGLTAE
+2912 RDLTAE
-2918 LTALGARVTLRACD
+2918 LTALGARVTVRACD
-2932 VEDRAD
+2932 LQDRAD
-2938 LERTLAELTADGVT
+2938 VARTLAELAADGVT
-2952 VRAVLHTAGLG
+2952 VRTVMHTAGLG
-2963 ELAPLAATTVADL
+2963 ELAPLADTGVADL
-2976 ARLMGGK
+2976 ARLMGAK

-2997 DLDAVVHFSSVSAVW
+2997 ALDAVVHFSSVSAVW

-3027 DTLAELRGHQ
+3027 DTLAELRGRQ

-3053 MVGAGAADL
+3053 MVGAGAAEPML
-3062 MARRGIPLLRPAAAM
+3062 RRGIPLLRPGHAM

-3085 APEAAVAAAEV
+3085 ANEPAVAAAEV
-3096 DWAAFVPSFT
+3096 DWAGFAPSFT
-3106 ALRPSR
+3106 ALRPSP
-3112 LLSDLPE
+3112 LLADLPE
-3119 VRALAPAPTAGD
+3119 VRALSAGRP
-3131 GADEAAGAGEG
+3131 DEAAADGTAGTGAGEG
-3142 LRTRLATLSAVER
+3142 LRARLATLPAVER
-3155 GRAVVDL
+3155 GRAVVEL

-3171 GHTGADEIE
+3171 GHTGAEEIE
-3180 PDRTFRDLGI
+3180 PDTTFRDLGI

-3197 LRDRLTAATGLTL
+3197 LRDRLAAATGLAL
-3210 PATLVFDQPTPVALA
+3210 PATLVFDRPTPVALA
-3225 EHLGG
+3225 EHLTG
-3230 LLLPDTPDGTAD
+3230 LLLPEAPEDTG

-3247 DELDRLETAL
+3247 DELDRLEAAL

-3271 MRLESLLSRTRGGAT
+3271 MRLESLLSRTRN
-3286 AGPSAGTAPDGEG
+3286 G
-3299 PAGPAA
+3299 PAAASTDAAGDGGGDGSVDAAA

>member
-1 MNSRPTADRTEP
+1 MNPRPTADRTEP
-13 AQGPGAAGEQK
+13 AQGPGMADEQK

-39 RQRLAEAEG
+39 RKRLAEAEG

-81 DAIGDLPAARGWGV
+81 DAIGVLPAARGWGV
-95 PGGPGALP
+95 AGGPDALP

-236 LAVTAGVAILADLG
+236 LALAAGVAVLADLG
-250 MFGEFGRHGGLSPDG
+250 MFGEFGRHGGLAPDG

-281 GAGVLLLERLSDAVA
+281 GAGVVLLERLSDARA
-296 SGHQVHA
+296 NGHHVHA
-303 VLYGSAV
+303 VLCGSAV

-371 QGRTADEPLWLGS
+371 QGREEPLWLGS

-398 AGLIKMIEALRH
+398 AGLIKMVEALRH
-410 GVLPRTLHAAEPS
+410 GVLPRTLHAGEPS
-423 PHIDWES
+423 PHIDWS
-430 GAVRLLDE
+430 AGAVRLLDE

-443 AAQRPRRAAVSSFGL
+443 PAGRPRRAGISSFGL
-458 SGTNAHVIL
+458 SGTNAHVIV
-467 GDAPAPAAPAPD
+467 GEVPDPVAAVPAA
-479 TSAVPGAA
+479 S
-487 PAGPDPAP
+487 P
-495 AAPAVVPV
+495 AATPAVVPC
-503 PVSGRTAEALAGQA
+503 PVSGRTAEALAEQA
-517 RRLGA
+517 RRLAA
-522 GLDARPDLDLLD
+522 GLDARPDLGLLD

-545 LEHRAV
+545 LDHRAV

-556 RAQLAAGLAALAEGR
+556 RADLAAGLAALAAGR
-571 GPVGLVRGEAAGDA
+571 TPAGLVRGEATGDA
-585 RLVFLFTGQGSQRTG
+585 GLVFLFTGQGSQRTG
-600 MGRGLHAAFPVFADA
+600 MGRELHAAFPVFADA

-631 RDLVLGEGS
+631 RELVF
-640 DGSDRSD
+640 
-647 RSRGNGGNDR
+647 
-657 SDRSDRNG
+657 
-665 GIGGSDPS
+665 
-673 DPSDRNRGSDPG
+673 
-685 DPGDRTRGGGEAAG
+685 GGG
-699 AAGAGD
+699 GD
-705 AGEAGGGGALDRTV
+705 GDGDIEDGGALDRTV

-732 FRLLESWGTTPDH
+732 FRLLESWGTAPDH

-779 QALPEGGAMLAVQA
+779 QALPDGGAMLAVQTA
-793 GEDALELPEGVGLA
+793 EAALELPDGVDLA
-807 AVNGPDSVTL
+807 AVNGPASVTV

-822 AIAALEERL
+822 AIAVLERRL
-831 RADGVRVKR
+831 RSRGVRAKR
-840 LTVSHAFHSHL
+840 LAVSHAFHSHL

-857 EFAAVARTL
+857 DFAAVARSL
-866 TYHPPALPVVSTLTG
+866 TYRPPTLPVVSTLTG
-881 GPVDTDTLC
+881 GPVNADTLC
-890 TPDYWVRQVRETVR
+890 DPRYWVRQVRETVR
-904 FADAVSWTRA
+904 FADAVSWA
-914 HGAGVYLE
+914 HGHGAGVFLE

-932 VRDILPAAGTA
+932 ARDSLPAGAQPV
-943 AGGPAVAA
+943 GPTVAA

-961 TLLTALATAHTAG
+961 TLLTALAAAHTAG

-982 FDCWGGRRVPLPT
+982 FDCWGGRWVPLPT
-995 YAFDRDRYWVEP
+995 YAFHRDRYWVEP
-1007 GTAVPAAPAAASGPA
+1007 GSARPA
-1022 DPAAD
+1022 DPAPTTAD
-1027 RFWTAVEEAD
+1027 PVATADPAAERFWDAVERAD

-1044 VGLAD
+1044 VGLPD
-1049 PAAVTPLLPALTR
+1049 PAAVAPLLPALTR
-1062 WRRESTDRLRAD
+1062 WWHEHHNRARAD
-1074 SLRYRVTWR
+1074 LLRHRVTWR
-1083 PLTGLA
+1083 PLTGLTPTTA
-1089 PAAAAGH
+1089 GGH
-1096 WLAVLPAAPGGDE
+1096 WLAVLPADR
-1109 APAGHAATGGHDA
+1109 GHDP
-1122 LPAAVTAALRA
+1122 LVTAVPAALRDG
-1133 AGAQVTEV
+1133 GAQVTELP
-1141 AVDLDAPA
+1141 VDLLTHV
-1149 DRGRLAELLKESAAD
+1149 DRGRLAELLKESASD
-1164 GPYTGVVSLIGMD
+1164 HPYTGIVSLLGLD
-1177 DLPAGAHPA
+1177 DTPSAEHPA
-1186 LSAGLTRTLALT
+1186 LSGGLAGTVLLT
-1198 QAAGDAGIEAPLW
+1198 QAAGDAGIDAPLW

-1216 AVAVGPAERVLSP
+1216 AVAVGPAEQVGSP

-1244 LPGRWGGLVDLP
+1244 HPDRWGGLIDLP
-1256 ETLDATSAA
+1256 DTLDATSSA
-1265 LLVTLLAGTTG
+1265 LLVTLLTGTTG

-1290 RIVPAP
+1290 RVTPAP
-1296 AAAADGTGPWR
+1296 AADPDGTGPAGTWH
-1307 PEGTVLVTGGTG
+1307 PDGTVLVTGGTG

-1331 RGAAHVVLAGRRGPE
+1331 RGAGHVVLAGRRGPD
-1346 APGVAALAAEL
+1346 APGMADLAAEL

-1367 CDVTDKAAVAALLA
+1367 CDVTDRTAMAALLA
-1381 EHDVRTVVHAA
+1381 EHDVRAVVHAA
-1392 GVTGTES
+1392 GVTGTEALESTS
-1399 LETTGP
+1399 L
-1405 DTFAAV
+1405 DAFAGV

-1420 VLDELLAEPGRV
+1420 VLDALLSDATRV

-1481 WDESG
+1481 WDEAG
-1486 MAADEDVRAH
+1486 MAASDDVRAH
-1496 LARRGLTPMAP
+1496 LARRGLPPMEP
-1507 AQATAA
+1507 AVATAA
-1513 LAAALDRDETT
+1513 LAAALDRDETA
-1524 LVVADID
+1524 LIVADVD
-1531 WQRFA
+1531 WRRFTS
-1536 PAFQVSRATRLFGE
+1536 AFQVSRPTRLFGE
-1550 IPGAADTAAETA
+1550 IPEAAETLAVPAVPAVSASDFA
-1562 AAGAGDPAAVRA
+1562 AIRA
-1574 GWARTLAAQ
+1574 GWARTLAEL
-1583 PPHDRPAPLVELV
+1583 PVRDRSAPLTELV
-1596 RETTA
+1596 REETA

-1606 RSADSVGVRTP
+1606 PSVDPVGVRTP

-1629 ELRDRLAAATGLTLP
+1629 ELRDRLAARTGLALP
-1644 AGLVFDHSRPGALG
+1644 AGLVFDHSRPGTLG
-1658 AHLAERLGGTSP
+1658 EHLAARLGGDAPTPSVP
-1670 APAPP
+1670 ATRAPA
-1675 AAAARPAG
+1675 AT
-1683 PDDDPV
+1683 DDPV

-1727 WDLGALLE
+1727 WDLGALLG
-1735 AAGDAPAAGFGAFLD
+1735 AAGDAPAGGFGTFID
-1750 DVSGFDAAM
+1750 DVAGFDAGM

-1782 EAAERAGIAPGSL
+1782 EAAERAGVAPGSL

-1842 LGLQGPALT
+1842 LGLEGPAVT

-1857 SGLVAVHTALRAL
+1857 SGLVAVHLALRAL

-1884 VMATPGPFTE
+1884 VMTTPGPFTE

-1908 AFADGADGTGWGEG
+1908 SFADSADGTGWGEG
-1922 AGMLLL
+1922 AAMLLL

-1940 VLAVLRGSAVNQD
+1940 VLAVLRGSAINQD

-1976 SAGLEPGDV
+1976 TAGLAPTDV

-2007 AAYGQ
+2007 ATYGQ
-2012 DRAEPLW
+2012 GRAEPLW

-2040 KMALAMR
+2040 KMTLAMR
-2047 HGVLPRTLHVDR
+2047 HGLLPRTLHVDR
-2059 PTTKVDWSAGDVA
+2059 PTTKVDWSAGDIA

-2080 PETGRPRRAGVSSF
+2080 PDTGRPRRAGVSSF

-2109 PEDTGALR
+2109 PEDTGLDA
-2117 APAPEDTG
+2117 APEDTG
-2125 TLPAHATAEDSDT
+2125 LDAAPEDT
-2138 TPALPLVL
+2138 GFEAAPVTRTGAALPLVL
-2146 SARTPAALRAQ
+2146 SARTPKALRAQ
-2157 AAALHAHLAGLP
+2157 AAALHARLHAHPADWPESGGAPRTAEDGEAALA
-2169 GDGDAPA
+2169 DTAF
-2176 RDADAAYTLATART
+2176 TLATART

-2200 RGRDRLLDAL
+2200 TERHHLLDAL
-2210 GALAAD
+2210 AAMAAD

-2243 EGMAAGLLDESPVFA
+2243 EGMAAELLDESPVFA
-2258 ARFDECAHA
+2258 ARFEECAHA

-2287 DLERVDV
+2287 GLERVDV
-2294 VQPLLWAI
+2294 VQPLLWAV
-2302 MVSLAEVWRAHGVT
+2302 MVSLAEVWRRHGVT

-2330 AVVSGALPLADG
+2330 AVVAGALSLADG

-2349 AKALTRVAGQGRML
+2349 AKALTQVAGQGRML
-2363 AVALPADRAEEHLA
+2363 AVALPADRAEERLT
-2377 PYTGR
+2377 PYAGR

-2389 GPRSAVVSGEPA
+2389 GPRSAVVSGEPG
-2401 ALEELDGRLTADGV
+2401 ALAELEARLAADGV
-2415 RTQWLPFDYAAHS
+2415 RCQWLPFDYAAHS
-2428 TQMEAVRTTVTA
+2428 AQMEAVRTTVTG
-2440 ALAAVGSTPRTSDVP
+2440 ALAAVANTPRTSEVP

-2466 TAGADADYWFTG
+2466 TAGADAAYWFTG
-2478 LRETARFDRAATA
+2478 LRETARFDRATTA

-2496 HTLLVEVSPHPVLTT
+2496 HTLLIEVGPHPVLT
-2511 AVQET
+2511 AAIQET
-2516 AAEAGRTVAALG
+2516 AAESGRTVTALG
-2528 TLHRGKGGR
+2528 TLHRGRGGR

-2554 DFTAALEPWPGARL
+2554 DWRTALEPWPRARL

-2581 WPRARAADPGAA
+2581 WPKARGADQATAPAA
-2593 PTAAAS
+2593 TAS

-2610 DGDTEAVAATA
+2610 DGDAEAVAATA
-2621 GLPAADLAPL
+2621 GLDTADLAPL
-2631 LPALTA
+2631 LPALSA

-2654 VTWDALEEQLAPSCS
+2654 VTWNALEEQPAPSCS
-2669 GRWLLVAPDSAAGT
+2669 GRWLLVAPDSAATT
-2683 AEFCRAAL
+2683 AEACRTAL
-2691 TARQGEADLLLVD
+2691 TERHGETDVLLVD
-2704 PADVDAAELADLIRD
+2704 PAGTDAAELADLLRD
-2719 HVGPGERLR
+2719 HVAPGERLR

-2737 ETPHA
+2737 EAPCP

-2748 AGAAAALHLLHA
+2748 AGLAATLHLLHA

-2774 GAVGTGDGEP
+2774 GAVGTGDDEA
-2784 PVSPG
+2784 PVSPD
-2789 QAAVWGLGRVA
+2789 QAAAWGLGRVA

-2820 GDPRLAARLA
+2820 GDPRLGARLA

-2845 ARAAYGRRLRH
+2845 ARGTYGRRLRH

-2881 AVGGHVARWLAA
+2881 AIGGHVARWLAA
-2893 EGADHLVLLSR
+2893 EGAEHLVLLSR

-2912 AGLTAE
+2912 RDLTAE
-2918 LTALGARVTLRACD
+2918 LTALGARVTVRACD
-2932 VEDRAD
+2932 LQDRA
-2938 LERTLAELTADGVT
+2938 EVARTLAELAADGVT
-2952 VRAVLHTAGLG
+2952 VRTVMHTAGLG
-2963 ELAPLAATTVADL
+2963 ELAPLADTGVADL

-2997 DLDAVVHFSSVSAVW
+2997 ALDAVVHFSSVSAVW

-3053 MVGAGAADL
+3053 MVEAGAAAL
-3062 MARRGIPLLRPAAAM
+3062 MARRGIPLLRPGPAM

-3085 APEAAVAAAEV
+3085 AREPAVAAAEV
-3096 DWAAFVPSFT
+3096 DWASFAPSFT
-3106 ALRPSR
+3106 ALRPSP
-3112 LLSDLPE
+3112 LLADLPE
-3119 VRALAPAPTAGD
+3119 VRALSADRPGEDATG
-3131 GADEAAGAGEG
+3131 GAAEAEEG
-3142 LRTRLATLSAVER
+3142 LRARLATLSAVER
-3155 GRAVVDL
+3155 GRAVVEL

-3171 GHTGADEIE
+3171 GHTGAEEIE
-3180 PDRTFRDLGI
+3180 PERTFRDLGI

-3197 LRDRLTAATGLTL
+3197 LRDRLTAATGLAL

-3225 EHLGG
+3225 EHLGD
-3230 LLLPDTPDGTAD
+3230 LLLPEAPEDAD

-3257 ARRADDDLDRVRIV
+3257 AHRADDDLDRVRIV
-3271 MRLESLLSRTRGGAT
+3271 MRLESLLSRTRNAS
-3286 AGPSAGTAPDGEG
+3286 AAAPSADATGDGDGSVE
-3299 PAGPAA
+3299 AAA